1 MSLGRS
7 SVCFSILV
15 SCWSYV
21 FINSLSLSGSV
32 AFEVSSFLHNDMVV
46 DGGAHNV
53 FWFVHITDLHFSEFG
68 SKDRQMDFL
77 EFCSTHIP
85 VIRPEVVIASG
96 DITDGKGKT
105 FSLSLQNLEEWED
118 YSSLLKQSGVLN
130 LTKWLDVRGN
140 HDSFDVPSFGGY
152 GDYYSR
158 FGVRGGS
165 SLKSRIFKLV
175 KPYGQYSFISI
186 DLSTEPGLKWP
197 FNFFGS
203 FNLNVKRQLLKSIDE
218 AKDSNQT
225 FVFGHYP
232 TSTVVSSDSNLGT
245 VIGDGAFAYLCG
257 HLHTLFGL
265 AKKMYILQPQG
276 YWEWELGDW
285 RENRYYRIVAVD
297 NDLVSFVDVRKLSP
311 NDSSKEWPIIL
322 ITNPKNVN
330 FLLPRKEPFHRI
342 EFSTH
347 IRILVWSLSPIL
359 RVSVSIDGIHQG
371 FAEPANSLESDNS
384 TPLYVLPW
392 NTSQWST
399 NPYAFHV
406 IEVTARDVNNNQRT
420 VVQSFSLR
428 NRAVFPIG
436 FLSKILVVNSMSVSV
451 SALYYTLWITVFTFV
466 VSPLLIRRLNLLVH
480 LLRTR
485 LGRGM
490 YQISSTKKL
499 LLPILV
505 FMVYQIS
512 CPLFMGYLVADKF
525 GFVFSFGIYI
535 DGIYIPERLTY
546 VLAESQLFAFGLYLL
561 LFTYHCGHQ
570 QYNPIYPLNSGEP
583 SEQYSNSVCEDDIHS
598 NALCI
603 RLPKI
608 CSSPYLIIITV
619 IYISLQ
625 LGSNFIFV
633 WLSYGFVASLLSPG
647 LVIPVCVACILYI
660 YCPRPNH
667 VKRCIQ

>member
-1 MSLGRS
+1 MFGRS
-7 SVCFSILV
+7 FFFFSILIL
-15 SCWSYV
+15 CWSCI
-21 FINSLSLSGSV
+21 FINLLSLSCSV
-32 AFEVSSFLHNDMVV
+32 AFEVRSLVHNDKVI

-77 EFCSTHIP
+77 EFCSTYIP
-85 VIRPEVVIASG
+85 VIRPEIVIASG

-105 FSLSLQNLEEWED
+105 FSSSSQNPEEWRD

-130 LTKWLDVRGN
+130 LTRWFDVRGN
-140 HDSFDVPSFGGY
+140 HDSFGVPSFGGD
-152 GDYYSR
+152 GDYYSQ
-158 FGVRGGS
+158 FGVSGRS
-165 SLKSRIFKLV
+165 SFRSNIFKLV

-197 FNFFGS
+197 LNFFGS
-203 FNLNVKRQLLKSIDE
+203 FNLNVKTQFSKSIDK

-232 TSTVVSSDSNLGT
+232 TSTVVSSDSNLGSM
-245 VIGDGAFAYLCG
+245 IGDSAFAYLCG

-265 AKKMYILQPQG
+265 AKKMYFLQPQG

-285 RENRYYRIVAVD
+285 RENRYFRIVAVD
-297 NDLVSFVDVRKLSP
+297 NDLVSFVDVRKFSL
-311 NDSSKEWPIIL
+311 NDSNKEWPIIL
-322 ITNPKNVN
+322 ITNPKNAN

-359 RVSVSIDGIHQG
+359 RVSVSINGIHQG
-371 FAEPANSLESDNS
+371 FAEPAKSLESGNS

-392 NTSQWST
+392 NTSQWSA
-399 NPYAFHV
+399 NPYSFHV
-406 IEVTARDVNNNQRT
+406 IEVTAKDANNNQGT

-428 NRAVFPIG
+428 NRAVYPIG
-436 FLSKILVVNSMSVSV
+436 LVSKFLVANSLSVLI
-451 SALYYTLWITVFTFV
+451 SALYYTLWITIFTFV
-466 VSPLLIRRLNLLVH
+466 VSPVLIRRPNLLVH
-480 LLRTR
+480 LFRTR
-485 LGRGM
+485 IGRGM
-490 YQISSTKKL
+490 YLISSIKKL

-525 GFVFSFGIYI
+525 GIVFSFGIYI

-546 VLAESQLFAFGLYLL
+546 LLAEVQLLGFGLYLL
-561 LFTYHCGHQ
+561 FLTYHCGHR
-570 QYNPIYPLNSGEP
+570 QYDSIYPLNNGEA
-583 SEQYSNSVCEDDIHS
+583 SEKYSNSVYKDDIHS
-598 NALCI
+598 NTLQI
-603 RLPKI
+603 RLPKL
-608 CSSPYLIIITV
+608 CSSPSLLIITV
-619 IYISLQ
+619 IYVSIQ
-625 LGSNFIFV
+625 LAFNFIFV
-633 WLSYGFVASLLSPG
+633 CLSYGFVVGLLSPG
-647 LVIPVCVACILYI
+647 LVIPTCVACILYI

-667 VKRCIQ
+667 VKYCIQ